1 MMHVRY
7 VTKAD
12 RDIIQCEDHQDLLNS
27 TECQAATSAN
37 AEWKKSKEF
46 TNNSFKRKRT
56 LDAGEVSEIILRNNI
71 RTRTKLHHYSKF
83 QSRGE
88 NRFILVYSVQSWQN

>member
-37 AEWKKSKEF
+37 AE
-46 TNNSFKRKRT
+46 
-56 LDAGEVSEIILRNNI
+56 
-71 RTRTKLHHYSKF
+71 
-83 QSRGE
+83 
-88 NRFILVYSVQSWQN
+88 